1 MNKRKKFKNNFKNI
15 DTFNTN
21 NAKKSIRCEL
31 IKDNLSL
38 KYFESYKILI
48 NLEISITRKKYLL
61 LKILKKLRIN
71 RISVD
76 YVMKNN

>member
-1 MNKRKKFKNNFKNI
+1 MNKRKKYNFKNI

-38 KYFESYKILI
+38 KYFENYKILI

-71 RISVD
+71 KISID

>member
-1 MNKRKKFKNNFKNI
+1 MNKRKKYNFKNI

-71 RISVD
+71 RISID

>member
-1 MNKRKKFKNNFKNI
+1 MNKRKKYNFKNI

-38 KYFESYKILI
+38 KYFKNYKILI

-71 RISVD
+71 KISID

>member
-1 MNKRKKFKNNFKNI
+1 MNKRKKYNFKNI

-21 NAKKSIRCEL
+21 NAKKSIRCKL

-38 KYFESYKILI
+38 KYFENYKILI

-71 RISVD
+71 KISID

>member
-1 MNKRKKFKNNFKNI
+1 MNKRKKYNFKNI

-38 KYFESYKILI
+38 KYFENYKILI

-71 RISVD
+71 RISID

>member
-1 MNKRKKFKNNFKNI
+1 MNKRKKYNFKNI

-38 KYFESYKILI
+38 KYFENYKILI

>member
-71 RISVD
+71 KISID

>member
-1 MNKRKKFKNNFKNI
+1 MNKRKKYNFKNI

-21 NAKKSIRCEL
+21 NAKKSIKCEL

-38 KYFESYKILI
+38 KYFENYKILI

-71 RISVD
+71 RISID

>member
-38 KYFESYKILI
+38 KYFENYKILI

-71 RISVD
+71 RISID

>member
-1 MNKRKKFKNNFKNI
+1 MNKRKKYNFKNI

-38 KYFESYKILI
+38 KYFENYKILI
-48 NLEISITRKKYLL
+48 NLEISITKKKYLL

>member
-38 KYFESYKILI
+38 KYFENYKILI

-71 RISVD
+71 KISID

>member
-1 MNKRKKFKNNFKNI
+1 MNKRKKYNFKNI

-21 NAKKSIRCEL
+21 NAKKSIKCEL

-38 KYFESYKILI
+38 KYFENYKILI

-71 RISVD
+71 KISID